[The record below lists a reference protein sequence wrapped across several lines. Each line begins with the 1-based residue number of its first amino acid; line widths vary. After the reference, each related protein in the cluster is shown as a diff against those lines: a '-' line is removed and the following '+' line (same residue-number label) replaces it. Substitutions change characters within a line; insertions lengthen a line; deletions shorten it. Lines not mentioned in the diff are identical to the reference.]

1 MTCASALML
10 EESEILKEKK
20 NGESGRPVCTNTY
33 TLCLLYIYNL
43 KCQSITMIYKI
54 NEKLHDNSPTSV

>member
-1 MTCASALML
+1 MYQCINASGIWN
-10 EESEILKEKK
+10 SKGKK

-54 NEKLHDNSPTSV
+54 DEKLHDNSPTSV